1 MEEPE
6 IVIVIEGGLVSAVAT
21 TKDKLTYRIVD
32 LDATKVQDPEDSGIT
47 DLKADVTR
55 INVEEYMETTLKG
68 M

>member
-1 MEEPE
+1 MKGPE

-32 LDATKVQDPEDSGIT
+32 LDVTKVQDPEDSGIT
-47 DLKADVTR
+47 DQEADATG
-55 INVEEYMETTLKG
+55 INVKKYMETTLKD

>member
-1 MEEPE
+1 VEEPE

-32 LDATKVQDPEDSGIT
+32 LDVTKVQDPEDSGIT
-47 DLKADVTR
+47 DQEADATE
-55 INVEEYMETTLKG
+55 IDIEEYTETALKG

>member
-32 LDATKVQDPEDSGIT
+32 LDVTKVQDPENSGIT
-47 DLKADVTR
+47 DQEADATG
-55 INVEEYMETTLKG
+55 INVEEYTETTLKG
-68 M
+68 I